1 MATTISVRLDD
12 ELEDKFERFRRQH
25 RYQPDK
31 SKVVRD
37 ALEQFL
43 DEELGEDPDS

>member
-1 MATTISVRLDD
+1 MSTTISVRLDD
-12 ELEDKFERFRRQH
+12 DLEDKFEQFLRQH

-31 SKVVRD
+31 SAVVRD

-43 DEELGEDPDS
+43 DEELAD